1 MFEIGPNTRL
11 RVSPFFEKTVE
22 EGVTAFSPYNKML
35 MPVSYGHPMEEYDR
49 LMNGVAL
56 WDVSVERQV
65 EIIGPDA
72 ATLIQVLSVRDLSN
86 IEVGKGKYI
95 PMCDHRGVIINDP
108 VVLKH
113 SDTHF
118 WLSIGDDNIL
128 MWARAIAAERGLNVT
143 MCEPDVS
150 PIALQGPKAVN
161 VVADVFGDWI
171 HDLKYFWFKE
181 TELNGIPLIVQKSG
195 YSKQGGYE
203 IYLRDGTRAAELW
216 NVMREAGAR
225 YDIGPGNPSPIE
237 RIESGLLSYG
247 GDNDD
252 NTNPFEVRLGKYVDL
267 HLPDEVVGIKALREL
282 HAAGIKRHQLGV
294 KLDNQSPQAGHL
306 RWFKVYKNGA
316 YVGEMTNGCWSPRAE
331 TVIGFIL
338 VGVDVQPGDRVE
350 VHRDG
355 NIDTGT
361 VCELPFF

>member
-1 MFEIGPNTRL
+1 M
-11 RVSPFFEKTVE
+11 K
-22 EGVTAFSPYNKML
+22 FS
-35 MPVSYGHPMEEYDR
+35 
-49 LMNGVAL
+49 
-56 WDVSVERQV
+56 
-65 EIIGPDA
+65 
-72 ATLIQVLSVRDLSN
+72 LI
-86 IEVGKGKYI
+86 
-95 PMCDHRGVIINDP
+95 P
-108 VVLKH
+108 
-113 SDTHF
+113 
-118 WLSIGDDNIL
+118 
-128 MWARAIAAERGLNVT
+128 RA
-143 MCEPDVS
+143 P
-150 PIALQGPKAVN
+150 
-161 VVADVFGDWI
+161 
-171 HDLKYFWFKE
+171 
-181 TELNGIPLIVQKSG
+181 
-195 YSKQGGYE
+195 
-203 IYLRDGTRAAELW
+203 
-216 NVMREAGAR
+216 

-267 HLPDEVVGIKALREL
+267 HLPNEVVGIKALREL

-355 NIDTGT
+355 NIDVGT